1 MSNSTPS
8 FMTYLGVLE
17 GLLEG
22 SSADSTVGPVEA
34 EGGELS
40 CTVGITLP
48 DGEPLEVR
56 LG

>member
-1 MSNSTPS
+1 
-8 FMTYLGVLE
+8 MTYLGVLE

-22 SSADSTVGPVEA
+22 SSADSTVGPAEA